1 MTRTLAY
8 ALSAMLLAFSGATL
22 AGTGSA
28 DSVIT
33 QGQTVAQAQPS
44 DQDPKSPPDCK
55 KYPKDTRCGKK

>member
-1 MTRTLAY
+1 MTRFLSY
-8 ALSAMLLAFSGATL
+8 VLSAMLLAFSGAAL

-28 DSVIT
+28 GSVIT
-33 QGQTVAQAQPS
+33 QGQIAQAQPS

>member
-1 MTRTLAY
+1 MTRFLSY
-8 ALSAMLLAFSGATL
+8 ALSIMLLAFSGATL
-22 AGTGSA
+22 AGSTGSA

-33 QGQTVAQAQPS
+33 QRQIAQAQPS